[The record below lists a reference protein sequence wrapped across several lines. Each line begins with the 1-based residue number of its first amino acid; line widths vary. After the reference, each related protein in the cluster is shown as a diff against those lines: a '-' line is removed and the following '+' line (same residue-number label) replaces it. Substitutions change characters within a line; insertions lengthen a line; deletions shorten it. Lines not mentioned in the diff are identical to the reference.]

1 MAGVFPHGFI
11 GAMSCIEPPC
21 LRTRCVSRKASGHSA
36 SESAACII
44 RSWTK
49 SNETFQLRGS
59 EMTDACSKKMLV
71 GRSVLRENCVQETS
85 TPYNVHW
92 VFGGAVLAT
101 SIIQTPGEIFF
112 SLSCM
117 SNGVNNTTSYRFRN
131 PNPVWMHPAEGAQ
144 THRIWVDDLECD
156 QRSNDVV
163 NWVYVKENKLS
174 LHRTSEI
181 SISVH
186 LCHSSLGLS
195 LLSI

>member
-49 SNETFQLRGS
+49 SNETSQLRGS
-59 EMTDACSKKMLV
+59 EMTDACLKKMLV

-101 SIIQTPGEIFF
+101 SIIQIPGEFF
-112 SLSCM
+112 SACHACLM
-117 SNGVNNTTSYRFRN
+117 
-131 PNPVWMHPAEGAQ
+131 VWIIQLPTGSATQIQYECIPRKE
-144 THRIWVDDLECD
+144 HRRIIYESMIL
-156 QRSNDVV
+156 NVV
-163 NWVYVKENKLS
+163 NEVTML
-174 LHRTSEI
+174 
-181 SISVH
+181 
-186 LCHSSLGLS
+186 
-195 LLSI
+195 